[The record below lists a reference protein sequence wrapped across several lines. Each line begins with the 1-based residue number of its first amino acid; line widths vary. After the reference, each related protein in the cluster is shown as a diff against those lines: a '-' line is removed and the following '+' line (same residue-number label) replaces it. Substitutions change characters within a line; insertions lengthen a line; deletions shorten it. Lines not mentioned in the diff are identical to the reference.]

1 VSSENK
7 IRQQSL
13 TALNNLIT
21 EIQPI
26 IDRHV
31 QEMEPVLA
39 AYLVDNY
46 SKYLKIN
53 LQEDI
58 KQKAAP
64 SYSSPFD
71 ELMDDMSEYHE
82 ND

>member
-1 VSSENK
+1 M
-7 IRQQSL
+7 
-13 TALNNLIT
+13 AG
-21 EIQPI
+21 
-26 IDRHV
+26 
-31 QEMEPVLA
+31 
-39 AYLVDNY
+39 YLMDNY

-58 KQKAAP
+58 KQKAAT